1 MKILCIGKNYA
12 EHVKEMKSAVPTEP
26 VYFLKPDTAL
36 VKDGSPFYIPDFSND
51 LHHEVEIVLK
61 INKNGKNIEEQFAHK
76 YFDELTIGI
85 DFTARDIQA
94 KCKEKGLP
102 WERAKAFDNSAP
114 VGKFVP
120 ASKYAALDDL
130 NFRLDINGKT
140 VQQGNTKDMIFSY
153 AKCISY
159 VSKFH
164 TLKQGDLL
172 YTGTP
177 EGVGPVKPGDK
188 LEAFIEGEKL
198 LEFEVK

>member
-12 EHVKEMKSAVPTEP
+12 EHVKEMKSALPSEP

-36 VKDGSPFYIPDFSND
+36 VKDGAPFYIPDFSSE

-61 INKNGKNIEEQFAHK
+61 INKNGKNIEESFAHR
-76 YFDELTIGI
+76 YFDEITIGI

-102 WERAKAFDNSAP
+102 WEPAKAFDHSAP
-114 VGKFVP
+114 IGKFVTKTNFP
-120 ASKYAALDDL
+120 ALDHID
-130 NFRLDINGKT
+130 FRLDINGKT
-140 VQQGNTKDMIFSY
+140 VQKGNTKDMIFTY
-153 AKCISY
+153 AKCIAH

-172 YTGTP
+172 FTGTP
-177 EGVGPVKPGDK
+177 EGVGPVKRGDK
-188 LEAFIEGEKL
+188 LEAYIENQKL
-198 LEFEVK
+198 LEFEVR